1 LKSQN
6 KWILRILKWAESQNE
21 RISKSRNERN
31 IKISGQAKSRNG
43 NFAQQLETRWHEMKS
58 GIFSIEWNLTK
69 LQEPASRE
77 TRKLW

>member
-43 NFAQQLETRWHEMKS
+43 NFAQ
-58 GIFSIEWNLTK
+58 
-69 LQEPASRE
+69 
-77 TRKLW
+77 